1 MNLKELET
9 SHQEWLIEEFV
20 EVVNQLLPQYLP
32 DSKGN
37 NKVKEEINPRLVRH
51 YTTLKLMDEPIR
63 KNRYAYYNYRHLLQL
78 LLVRRLLSDG
88 IGAMAINDLL
98 TSKTNEELKNLL
110 LGGISINIQTTHPNL
125 VENTNNYFAG
135 NTSNSAL
142 EYLANLKKVKENKSS
157 LNHQNQN
164 RDNLNSPIDID
175 YKLSNQQ
182 DLRENQS
189 SNFVISKW
197 NHLQVLDGLELHIR
211 DDFIYPNSV
220 KEQESL
226 NRYLIEK
233 LTEFLGSK
241 KP

>member
-20 EVVNQLLPQYLP
+20 EVVNQLLPLYLP
-32 DSKGN
+32 DNKGN

-63 KNRYAYYNYRHLLQL
+63 KNRYAYYNYSHLLQL
-78 LLVRRLLSDG
+78 LLVRRLLSEG

-98 TSKTNEELKNLL
+98 TSKTNEELKKLL
-110 LGGISINIQTTHPNL
+110 LGGISINITTTHPNL
-125 VENTNNYFAG
+125 AK

-142 EYLANLKKVKENKSS
+142 EYLTNLKKGKENKSS

-164 RDNLNSPIDID
+164 RDHLNSPIDID
-175 YKLSNQQ
+175 YNLSNQH